1 MKKVLNWFHHFFIP
15 REHNN
20 FRAKA
25 IHLHSL
31 ATYLLILIGLS
42 FFISYNPD
50 ANNVLGYATDIN
62 VNKLLELTN
71 AERAKQNLPP
81 LQYNDQLAVAAQNKA
96 NDMFA
101 RDYWAHYGPDG
112 TTPWSF
118 ILSTGYKYEYAGE
131 NLAKNFLF
139 SDGVVQGWMN
149 SETHRENILRPEYT
163 EIGFAISNG
172 VLNGEETTLVVQ
184 MFGTPL
190 GGPAP
195 VVAADRPAPE
205 TAGAPAQQIVQNEV
219 PAQQSVPAQEV
230 LQQPVVQGNQ
240 NLLAQQ
246 SSQFSWAKMFYNSKL
261 FFLFFLFIAF
271 ALDLFV
277 AIRMNVVQ
285 IHVGG
290 KHMVHMLFIGFII
303 AGVLIV
309 ANGKIL

>member
-1 MKKVLNWFHHFFIP
+1 MKTVVNWFHHFFIP
-15 REHNN
+15 RERNN
-20 FRAKA
+20 FRAKV
-25 IHLHSL
+25 IHLHYL
-31 ATYLLILIGLS
+31 ATYLLLLIGLS

-62 VNKLLELTN
+62 VNKLFELTN

-81 LQYNDQLAVAAQNKA
+81 LRYNDQLAVAAQNKA

-118 ILSTGYKYEYAGE
+118 ILSSGYKYEYAGE

-149 SETHRENILRPEYT
+149 SETHRANILRPEYT
-163 EIGFAISNG
+163 DVGFAVVNG

-195 VVAADRPAPE
+195 VIAADRPEPQVAVNK
-205 TAGAPAQQIVQNEV
+205 APAE
-219 PAQQSVPAQEV
+219 QSVPAQEV
-230 LQQPVVQGNQ
+230 LQQPVVQGDQ
-240 NLLAQQ
+240 NLLTQQ
-246 SSQFSWAKMFYNSKL
+246 SSQSSWAKMFYNSKL
-261 FFLFFLFIAF
+261 FFLFFLLIAF

-277 AIRMNVVQ
+277 AIRLNVIQ

-290 KHMVHMLFIGFII
+290 KHIAHMLFIGFII
-303 AGVLIV
+303 VGVLIV